1 MSRRRADASD
11 NSDMGMRVNIAA
23 DRAAAAIQ
31 SIRDL
36 EAQLRYAEAF
46 RKRNGRPF
54 IAVSYAQS
62 IDGSI
67 ASRDRDPI
75 ALSGPQS
82 SVLTHRIRACC
93 DSILVGIGTVL
104 ADDPQLSVRRVK
116 GKNPLPIVL
125 DTRLRIPL
133 GAKLVARAES
143 VSLII
148 AGPQNG
154 QERRRAVEAAGAKP
168 LTCATGEDGR
178 IDLVALMALLAETK
192 INSVMV
198 EGGARVITSFLRAR
212 LVDQFIITLTPRLI
226 GGLQV
231 IDADGFRP
239 ADCLDL
245 DHVHYQRLD
254 DDIIMWAR
262 PAWRTE

>member
-1 MSRRRADASD
+1 MKI
-11 NSDMGMRVNIAA
+11 NIAA
-23 DRAAAAIQ
+23 DSAAAAIQ
-31 SIRDL
+31 SIQDL

-46 RKRNGRPF
+46 RIRNGRPF

-67 ASRDRDPI
+67 ASRSRDPI

-93 DSILVGIGTVL
+93 DSVLVGIGTVL
-104 ADDPQLSVRRVK
+104 ADDPQLSVRRVE
-116 GKNPLPIVL
+116 GKNPIPIVL

-133 GAKLVARAES
+133 CANLVARAGS
-143 VSLII
+143 VSLIV
-148 AGPQNG
+148 AGPEN
-154 QERRRAVEAAGAKP
+154 EEARRRAVEAAGAKP
-168 LTCATGEDGR
+168 VTCATGEDGR
-178 IDLVALMALLAETK
+178 IDLFALVALLSEMK

-198 EGGARVITSFLRAR
+198 EGGARVITSFLRSK

-262 PAWRTE
+262 PVWGTE